1 MGRMKL
7 LSNIINSAT
16 NQVEG
21 FCIIK
26 SVQLKLNVKGAE
38 YLDFTI
44 ADADG
49 EINAKLWDYQSAVHG
64 TFSAGE
70 IIKVRGSVNMF
81 RDQEQL
87 KIDRIRKM
95 TDSDEVDLTAIVA
108 EPPIDAELLYKALY
122 DFAAG
127 FNDADIATLTRYL
140 LAANKDRIAKY
151 PAALR
156 LHHAHKGGLVFHT
169 HTMLEVAKKVVEVYS
184 AIYPELSSDLVYA
197 GVILHDIAKT
207 TELEVGPLGLA
218 TAYTAEGQLLGHITM
233 GVNMIQNA
241 ALELGIPAEKSML
254 LQHILL
260 SHHGMPEFGSPKS
273 PMFPEAEIVSTVDT
287 LDAKL
292 YEMFDVLGGVQF
304 GGFSDRQWALDNR
317 LLYRHGHGVIKPD
330 GDESAEL

>member
-1 MGRMKL
+1 MGRMRL
-7 LSNIINSAT
+7 LSNVINSASG
-16 NQVEG
+16 QVEG

-38 YLDFTI
+38 YLDFML

-49 EINAKLWDYQSAVHG
+49 EINAKLWDYQSTVHG
-64 TFSAGE
+64 TYSAGE
-70 IIKVRGSVNMF
+70 IIKIRGTINVY

-95 TDSDEVDLTAIVA
+95 NDGDEVDISTIVA
-108 EPPIDAELLYKALY
+108 ESPIDGELLYKALY
-122 DFAAG
+122 DFAG
-127 FNDADIATLTRYL
+127 TFDDPDIATLTRYL

-169 HTMLEVAKKVVEVYS
+169 HTMLEVAKKMVEVYS
-184 AIYPELSSDLVYA
+184 PIYPELSSDLVYA

-207 TELEVGPLGLA
+207 TELDVGPLGLA
-218 TAYTAEGQLLGHITM
+218 TAYSPEGQLLGHITM
-233 GVNMIQNA
+233 GVNMIELA
-241 ALELGIPAEKSML
+241 AMELGIPNEKAML
-254 LQHILL
+254 LAHILL
-260 SHHGMPEFGSPKS
+260 SHHGVPEFGSPKP

-292 YEMFDVLGGVQF
+292 YEMFDVLASVQI

-317 LLYRHGHGVIKPD
+317 LLYRHGHGIVKSE
-330 GDESAEL
+330 DEGAEL

>member
-7 LSNIINSAT
+7 LSNVINSAT

-21 FCIIK
+21 FCMVK

-38 YLDFTI
+38 YLDFTL

-64 TFSAGE
+64 TYSAGE
-70 IIKVRGSVNMF
+70 IIKIRGSVNLF

-95 TDSDEVDLTAIVA
+95 TDNDDVDMSSIVA
-108 EPPIDAELLYKALY
+108 EPPVDGELLYKALY

-127 FNDADIATLTRYL
+127 FEDCDIASLTRYL
-140 LAANKDRIAKY
+140 LAANRERIIKY

-169 HTMLEVAKKVVEVYS
+169 HTMLDVAKKMVEVYS

-218 TAYTAEGQLLGHITM
+218 TAYTTEGQLLGHITM
-233 GVNMIQNA
+233 GVNMIRSA
-241 ALELGIPAEKSML
+241 AMELGIPAEKSML
-254 LQHILL
+254 LEHILL
-260 SHHGMPEFGSPKS
+260 SHHGVPEFGSPKP

-292 YEMFDVLGGVQF
+292 YEMFDVLGGVQV

-317 LLYRHGHGVIKPD
+317 LLYRHGHGIVTPQNGEAD
-330 GDESAEL
+330 

>member
-7 LSNIINSAT
+7 LSNVINSAA

-21 FCIIK
+21 FCIVK

-38 YLDFTI
+38 YLDFTV
-44 ADADG
+44 ADAEG

-64 TFSAGE
+64 TYSAGE
-70 IIKVRGSVNMF
+70 IIKIRGTVNIY

-95 TDSDEVDLTAIVA
+95 TDSDNVDLSAIVA
-108 EPPIDAELLYKALY
+108 EPPINGELLYKELY
-122 DFAAG
+122 DFTHT
-127 FNDADIATLTRYL
+127 FSDEDIARLTRYML
-140 LAANKDRIAKY
+140 GANRERIIKY

-156 LHHAHKGGLVFHT
+156 LHHAHKGGLAFHT
-169 HTMLEVAKKVVEVYS
+169 HTMLSVAKKMVEVYS

-218 TAYTAEGQLLGHITM
+218 TAYSVEGQLLGHITM
-233 GVNMIQNA
+233 GVNMIESA
-241 ALELGIPAEKSML
+241 AVELGIPNEKAML
-254 LQHILL
+254 LEHILL
-260 SHHGMPEFGSPKS
+260 SHHGVPEFGSPKP
-273 PMFPEAEIVSTVDT
+273 PMFPEAEIVSTVDS

-292 YEMFDVLGGVQF
+292 YEMFDVLGAVQI

-317 LLYRHGHGVIKPD
+317 LLYRHGHGIVSGED
-330 GDESAEL
+330 SVRES